1 LKFWSKIEISV
12 NNRNLVKNY
21 NFAQTSKFPS
31 KIEIVVKNYNFSQ
44 KSKFPKMAFMG
55 ENYNFG
61 KNRNFRRKWKYPSKI
76 AISVENY
83 NFAQKSKLRSKIASL
98 VENKM

>member
-1 LKFWSKIEISV
+1 
-12 NNRNLVKNY
+12 
-21 NFAQTSKFPS
+21 
-31 KIEIVVKNYNFSQ
+31 
-44 KSKFPKMAFMG
+44 MAFMG